1 MSKNKTNDSS
11 LRHSN
16 NSIRTEASG
25 GSSGSGSDE
34 SQGRKNR
41 VNSPPPLLAHSSSN
55 VRVVSQNKVNRG
67 VGGSTGVGVVNT
79 LSPTRSNASGDNS
92 NTVSPPPTPTPKKL
106 SSIPRA
112 NENLKLIDH
121 GQQDANPLRPM
132 ISPAYQGHYPSLRSP
147 LANELFHRNG
157 DEFDS
162 INYNFN
168 SIDNAAS
175 TTTGDGPRGVNGRN
189 EASNLARFGKLID
202 TEMSHASS
210 YGSQSNNLQIFNDP
224 LYSSTYT
231 IQTSPDIESLLWR
244 EIIPYY
250 LPFLS
255 WVHKYCLNY
264 FIGDLIGGL
273 TLIVFQLPLCLSY
286 ATSLAKVPVKCGLL
300 SLGISPLI
308 YLFFGSV
315 PQMIV
320 GPEAPILL
328 IVGQAVEPLLHHAQ
342 KHNLDPVEYVVAIT
356 FVSGASLLGFGL
368 GRFGFLDN
376 VLSASLLK
384 GFICGVGFVMIIN
397 SSVSMLGLTALMKE
411 ISDDPLKM
419 DIHSPLDKLYFLFHY
434 YHKMNFLS
442 FKISI
447 IGFVAAMVSRYSK
460 KVFAKSNKRLL
471 KFAIYFP
478 EIMVVVGTAT
488 ILCHKYAWN
497 ERDIDIIGSIPTGSI
512 DIYSPFNKR
521 ILVLMKQ
528 LSTSGFLCAMLGFF
542 ESTTASKSLG
552 TAYDLPISSNRE
564 LVALG
569 SINIVGSLF
578 GALPAFGGYG
588 RSKINA
594 ISAKTTM
601 LGAIMGICT
610 LLTVKYLL
618 SYLFY
623 VPICMLSV
631 VTAIIGL
638 LLIEEAPG
646 EVLFH
651 YRARGYNEL
660 VTFFVTVTATLVFS
674 MEAGISVGL
683 VYLLIRVIKHGAESR
698 IQILGRQP
706 GTNSFVN
713 ADIPSFTRTLFD
725 DDNLDDMNQ
734 LNMFIDLNFTTLN
747 TQAIEEIQGCLIVKI
762 PEPLTFMNTSDLRSR
777 LKRLELYGSAHTH
790 PGHQR
795 MRGEDM
801 TKYVIFDLQGMIE
814 FDSSAAQILK
824 GLINGYIDRGI
835 ICFFVRVHPNIRLRS
850 RLLNTGIFDLLVDM
864 LIKLEY
870 FSRIDRLQIE
880 FSDVDEELN
889 NLTESVETPYFLH
902 ISDAL
907 KAIDYYELNM
917 MKSGES

>member
-1 MSKNKTNDSS
+1 MNKNKPSDTS
-11 LRHSN
+11 LRHSTI
-16 NSIRTEASG
+16 SVHTEASA
-25 GSSGSGSDE
+25 GSSGSDE
-34 SQGRKNR
+34 SQVRR
-41 VNSPPPLLAHSSSN
+41 TRLSSPPVQAPSSN
-55 VRVVSQNKVNRG
+55 VRVVSHNKVNRG
-67 VGGSTGVGVVNT
+67 VGNSSGVGVALT
-79 LSPTRSNASGDNS
+79 PSISASS
-92 NTVSPPPTPTPKKL
+92 EAISPPSTPKISATVPKTT
-106 SSIPRA
+106 
-112 NENLKLIDH
+112 ENLRLVDH
-121 GQQDANPLRPM
+121 GLGDSNGLRP
-132 ISPAYQGHYPSLRSP
+132 IVSPAYQGYSPAMRSP
-147 LANELFHRNG
+147 LVNELFHRNG
-157 DEFDS
+157 DDFDS
-162 INYNFN
+162 LNYNYN
-168 SIDNAAS
+168 SIDSAAAGLR
-175 TTTGDGPRGVNGRN
+175 TGGRN
-189 EASNLARFGKLID
+189 GVANLAKFGKFAD
-202 TEMSHASS
+202 TDMSHASS
-210 YGSQSNNLQIFNDP
+210 YGSQSANPQVFPDTQ
-224 LYSSTYT
+224 YAYT
-231 IQTSPDIESLLWR
+231 TETSPDIENLLWK
-244 EIIPYY
+244 EVLPYY
-250 LPFLS
+250 LPCLS
-255 WVHKYCLNY
+255 WVHRYSTSY
-264 FIGDLIGGL
+264 FVGDLIGGL
-273 TLIVFQLPLCLSY
+273 TLVVFQLPLCLSY

-308 YLFFGSV
+308 YLVFGSV

-384 GFICGVGFVMIIN
+384 GFICGVGLVMLIN
-397 SSVSMLGLTALMKE
+397 SSVSMLGLSDLMRD
-411 ISDDPLKM
+411 ISKDPLKM
-419 DIHSPLDKLYFLFHY
+419 DIHSPLDKLAFIIHY
-434 YHKMNFLS
+434 SDQMNPLS
-442 FKISI
+442 FKISV

-460 KVFAKSNKRLL
+460 RVFAKSKNRFLRL
-471 KFAIYFP
+471 AVYFP
-478 EIMVVVGTAT
+478 EIMIVVGIST
-488 ILCHKYAWN
+488 ILCQKYAWN
-497 ERDIDIIGSIPTGSI
+497 ERGIDIIGAIPTGTI
-512 DIYSPFNKR
+512 DLYSPFNKR
-521 ILVLMKQ
+521 ILVLMRK
-528 LSTSGFLCAMLGFF
+528 LSASGFLCAMLGFF

-552 TAYDLPISSNRE
+552 TRYDLPISSNRE

-569 SINIVGSLF
+569 SINIVGSFF

-623 VPICMLSV
+623 VPVCMLSV

-660 VTFFVTVTATLVFS
+660 VTFFVTVTATLAFS

-683 VYLLIRVIKHGAESR
+683 VYLLIRVIKHCAESR

-706 GTNSFVN
+706 GTNTFVN
-713 ADIPSFTRTLFD
+713 ADIPSFTRPLFD
-725 DDNLDDMNQ
+725 DGNLDDMNQ
-734 LNMFIDLNFTTLN
+734 LNIFIDRNFTTLN
-747 TQAIEEIQGCLIVKI
+747 TNVIEEIQGCLIVKI

-824 GLINGYIDRGI
+824 GLIDGYVERGI
-835 ICFFVRVHPNIRLRS
+835 ICFFVRVHPNLKLRRRLVS
-850 RLLNTGIFDLLVDM
+850 TGIFDLLVDM
-864 LIKLEY
+864 LVQLLY
-870 FSRIDRLQIE
+870 FSEADRLQID
-880 FSDVDEELN
+880 FSDVDDELN
-889 NLTESVETPYFLH
+889 NLTESIEMPYFLH

-907 KAIDYYELNM
+907 KVIDHYELYLL
-917 MKSGES
+917 KPGDSYEL